1 MVAKMKRP
9 DPTFGTHAT
18 RNRDHFS
25 APLFRTSLKK
35 TPRNAKMA
43 QILGPENGHVFET
56 ERSQKCDRE
65 GSRPIALGNEFRRV

>member
-1 MVAKMKRP
+1 
-9 DPTFGTHAT
+9 
-18 RNRDHFS
+18 
-25 APLFRTSLKK
+25 
-35 TPRNAKMA
+35 MA